1 MVGNVTRLAALLAW
15 LMAPGLVTAQACAPG
30 RVASEQSAGRC
41 CWPGQTWSVADARC
55 DGVPVC
61 PEGFGGDGN
70 TCVVLDAAVSVDV
83 PPPPVAAA
91 PAEVVP
97 TAPTAPTATALAAPR
112 RIAPEPFEALPREAV
127 SPPVSGPR
135 PLNYNVVGG
144 GLALA
149 LATYGGSLAEGF
161 IWGGE
166 TAYFIP
172 FGALIGAVQSAA
184 YSSVAAATGFA
195 FGLGQIVGT
204 VLMVAGATFFR
215 RAAPVS
221 WASQGLTIAF

>member
-1 MVGNVTRLAALLAW
+1 MLGNVTRLAALLAW
-15 LMAPGLVTAQACAPG
+15 LMAPGLVAAQACAPG

-55 DGVPVC
+55 DGVPLC

-70 TCVVLDAAVSVDV
+70 TCVALDASASVEV
-83 PPPPVAAA
+83 PPAPVAAA
-91 PAEVVP
+91 PAQVVP
-97 TAPTAPTATALAAPR
+97 APTATALAAPR
-112 RIAPEPFEALPREAV
+112 RLAPEPFEAPRDAV
-127 SPPVSGPR
+127 GPPVSGLR

-161 IWGGE
+161 IWSGE

-172 FGALIGAVQSAA
+172 FGALVGAVQSAA
-184 YSSVAAATGFA
+184 YNSVAAATGFA

-221 WASQGLTIAF
+221 WASGGLTIAF